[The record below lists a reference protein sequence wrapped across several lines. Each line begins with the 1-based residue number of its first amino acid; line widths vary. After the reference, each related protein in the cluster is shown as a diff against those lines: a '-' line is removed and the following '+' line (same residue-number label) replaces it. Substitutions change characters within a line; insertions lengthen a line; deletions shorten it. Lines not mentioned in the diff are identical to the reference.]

1 MKNLNKTTLPKS
13 GKKLDFEDVSKIV
26 GILGCEFVQ
35 HHSVPPLLRNLLF
48 VRTPVGSNPVGQGE
62 AKQTTSDDS
71 YVKNLNETTLPKSG
85 KKLDFEDVSMI
96 VDFFG
101 WDLDGLYC
109 EFVQHHSVTPLLRNL
124 LFVRTPVGSN
134 PVGQGEA
141 KKQQMMMFM

>member
-1 MKNLNKTTLPKS
+1 M
-13 GKKLDFEDVSKIV
+13 F
-26 GILGCEFVQ
+26 
-35 HHSVPPLLRNLLF
+35 
-48 VRTPVGSNPVGQGE
+48 SNPVGQGE

-109 EFVQHHSVTPLLRNL
+109 EFVQHHSVTALLRNL

-141 KKQQMMMFM
+141 KKQQIMISCKEFK

>member
-1 MKNLNKTTLPKS
+1 MKNLNK
-13 GKKLDFEDVSKIV
+13 
-26 GILGCEFVQ
+26 
-35 HHSVPPLLRNLLF
+35 
-48 VRTPVGSNPVGQGE
+48 
-62 AKQTTSDDS
+62 
-71 YVKNLNETTLPKSG
+71 TTLPKSG

-141 KKQQMMMFM
+141 KKTTNDDFYVKNLNKTTLPKSGKKLDFEDVSKIVGILGGIWMDYIVNLSNTIL